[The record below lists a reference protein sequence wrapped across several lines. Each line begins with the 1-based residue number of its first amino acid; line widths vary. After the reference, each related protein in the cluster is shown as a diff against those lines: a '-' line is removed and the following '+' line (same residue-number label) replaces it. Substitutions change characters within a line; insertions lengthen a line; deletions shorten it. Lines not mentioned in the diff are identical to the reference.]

1 MKGDKAKKDTD
12 NSERDMKK
20 TIRNKMVGIEIL
32 KLLQALLL
40 LDLNHLFKGKCVE
53 EDFILHLL
61 YLGFD
66 MMENPTHIKDIALR
80 DNIFAMM

>member
-20 TIRNKMVGIEIL
+20 TIRDKMVGIL
-32 KLLQALLL
+32 KLLQELLL
-40 LDLNHLFKGKCVE
+40 LDLKHLFKGKCVE